1 MYLGGAKDEHFSCF
15 LISCQL
21 GLKQQQHR
29 RQRDLVLNSCPI
41 HEPLQWSM
49 PYPME
54 RELHTWKQS
63 SLVLTTVTVVL
74 LCFMET
80 PKIIL
85 LTEAIISKWTCIR
98 CLRLFRVVEVGL
110 RGFPLVSTTVLGI
123 RVFVINSDRN
133 LSIECSV
140 SGSIFDRF
148 VRT

>member
-1 MYLGGAKDEHFSCF
+1 MWYTLFTFYRSVKY
-15 LISCQL
+15 ISKL
-21 GLKQQQHR
+21 WNLKQRQQK
-29 RQRDLVLNSCPI
+29 DLVFGLTNGKKIPI
-41 HEPLQWSM
+41 
-49 PYPME
+49 
-54 RELHTWKQS
+54 HTWKQS

>member
-1 MYLGGAKDEHFSCF
+1 MVYTFHFLQKCKVCIKVVEFKTTTTTRKRFSIQYLA
-15 LISCQL
+15 
-21 GLKQQQHR
+21 
-29 RQRDLVLNSCPI
+29 
-41 HEPLQWSM
+41 
-49 PYPME
+49 YPME
-54 RELHTWKQS
+54 RALHTWKQS